1 MSTYLIHSIYH
12 RQLQPAELGTA
23 LEQGRGL
30 LLVDAEG
37 APRFIE
43 NPLGMA
49 RKPKDELRK
58 LWADA
63 CAEGRV
69 YLAWATRWSAD
80 DALPALPVTVEP
92 EAQGPQPACPVGR
105 PEAATEA
112 LANA

>member
-1 MSTYLIHSIYH
+1 MSTYLIHSTYH
-12 RQLQPAELGTA
+12 RQLQVAEMNTA
-23 LEQGRGL
+23 LEHGHGL
-30 LLVDAEG
+30 LLVDADG

-80 DALPALPVTVEP
+80 EEMPALPVTVEP
-92 EAQGPQPACPVGR
+92 EAAPLHPSTIAP
-105 PEAATEA
+105 
-112 LANA
+112 